1 MAMKIFE
8 GTRQEVMEQV
18 NKMGQNVP
26 IFATQTHMVWEPEQ
40 KRMMYSAIVYF
51 RDADDKR

>member
-1 MAMKIFE
+1 MKIFE